1 MSLES
6 KSSSLY
12 KLTSELKTIETI
24 LEETDNGELFERQN
38 DLIELIQEKADSIV
52 YYSQSQDDFIDA
64 IDKRLKEIQE
74 LKKSVLKR
82 QERFEQY
89 VISCLDT
96 LGVEKV
102 TGNLA
107 TISIRKPRQSVEV
120 FDENLLPG
128 EFLRVKTVIEPD
140 KIALKKA
147 LEEGQ
152 EIQGAKFKLGERSIN
167 FKLGK

>member
-1 MSLES
+1 MQLE
-6 KSSSLY
+6 KKSLY
-12 KLTSELKTIETI
+12 GLTSELKLIEQM
-24 LEETDNGELFERQN
+24 LEESEDSGLFERQN
-38 DLIELIQEKADSIV
+38 ELAMLIQEKADSIV

-64 IDKRLKEIQE
+64 VDKRLKEIQE

-89 VISCLDT
+89 VIGCLDT

-102 TGNLA
+102 TCNLA

-128 EFLRVKTVIEPD
+128 EFLRVKTVVEPD